1 MSSRRWNVG
10 IAAYR
15 SEELTQPDQGD
26 ERRRLDAEIVR
37 RGLAPSRAQARASIE
52 AGKVEVDGRISLKP
66 GLPVTAMS
74 RIDAE
79 PAHPWVSRGG
89 VKLAH
94 ALSAFDLSPA
104 GRICLDIG
112 ASTGGFTDVL
122 LSAGAHQV
130 VCVDVGR
137 DQLHPRM
144 RSDPRVISLEGVDA
158 RSLDDPRW
166 EAVGCSRPSL
176 VVCDASF
183 ISLSKLLTAPLK
195 LASPDADLIA
205 LFKPQFEVGRGFV
218 GKGGVVTDQH
228 AVGLARESLTGWLMG
243 EGWRICSWE
252 ESPIRGGDGNVEHL
266 FHARR
271 LEADS
276 SVDAASQGQA

>member
-1 MSSRRWNVG
+1 MTDS
-10 IAAYR
+10 
-15 SEELTQPDQGD
+15 DQGE

-52 AGKVEVDGRISLKP
+52 AGKVEVEGRITLKP
-66 GLPVTAMS
+66 GLPVTGMS
-74 RIDAE
+74 RIEFE

-94 ALSAFDLSPA
+94 ALAAFSLSSE

-122 LSAGAHQV
+122 LSAGARQV

-137 DQLHPRM
+137 DQLHPRI

-158 RSLDDPRW
+158 RSLDASQW
-166 EAVGCSRPSL
+166 ETIAGSRPSL

-183 ISLSKLLTAPLK
+183 ISLSKLLAAPLR
-195 LASPDADLIA
+195 LASADADLIA
-205 LFKPQFEVGRGFV
+205 LFKPQFEVGRAFV
-218 GKGGVVTDQH
+218 GKGGVVTDH
-228 AVGLARESLTGWLMG
+228 AAVGLARESLTRWLG
-243 EGWRICSWE
+243 EEGWRILSWE
-252 ESPIRGGDGNVEHL
+252 VSPIRGGDGNLEHL

-271 LEADS
+271 LDRDEDLDRLSEARADR
-276 SVDAASQGQA
+276 